1 MGYSVRGTSPGTGA
15 QRPRR
20 TNQPTRLMTPSH
32 PASGR
37 PAALRAVVADL
48 PPVPVQMA
56 AASHRADPV
65 VAEVAQALRGA
76 RARTGM
82 SEQQVVA
89 VLAEQGFKITVT
101 RLRGWER
108 TGVIRVDAASRLADA
123 YGITIDS
130 LAGRRAYRARHNTDA
145 LPSGRAGP

>member
-1 MGYSVRGTSPGTGA
+1 MGYSVRRTSPPGTGA
-15 QRPRR
+15 QKPRR
-20 TNQPTRLMTPSH
+20 SDRRDLMTSSPST
-32 PASGR
+32 SGR

-48 PPVPVQMA
+48 PPVPVPMA
-56 AASHRADPV
+56 AARRVDPV

-89 VLAEQGFKITVT
+89 VLAEQGFGITVT

-123 YGITIDS
+123 YGITIDT
-130 LAGRRAYRARHNTDA
+130 LAGRRAYRARHHSDE
-145 LPSGRAGP
+145 LPSLRAGP

>member
-1 MGYSVRGTSPGTGA
+1 MGYSVRCTSPRTGA

-20 TNQPTRLMTPSH
+20 INQPTRLMTPSH
-32 PASGR
+32 STSGR

-48 PPVPVQMA
+48 PPAPVPMA
-56 AASHRADPV
+56 PAARRADPV
-65 VAEVAQALRGA
+65 VAEVARALRGA

-89 VLAEQGFKITVT
+89 VLAEEGFKITVT

-123 YGITIDS
+123 YGMTIDS
-130 LAGRRAYRARHNTDA
+130 LAGRRAYRARHHSSA

>member
-1 MGYSVRGTSPGTGA
+1 M
-15 QRPRR
+15 
-20 TNQPTRLMTPSH
+20 
-32 PASGR
+32 
-37 PAALRAVVADL
+37 VADL
-48 PPVPVQMA
+48 PPVPAHMA
-56 AASHRADPV
+56 PARRADPV

-89 VLAEQGFKITVT
+89 VLAEQGFRITVT

-130 LAGRRAYRARHNTDA
+130 LAGRRAYRSRHQSGA
-145 LPSGRAGP
+145 LPSPRTGP

>member
-1 MGYSVRGTSPGTGA
+1 
-15 QRPRR
+15 
-20 TNQPTRLMTPSH
+20 
-32 PASGR
+32 
-37 PAALRAVVADL
+37 
-48 PPVPVQMA
+48 MA
-56 AASHRADPV
+56 AASRRADPV

-130 LAGRRAYRARHNTDA
+130 LAGRRAYRARHTTDA
-145 LPSGRAGP
+145 LTGGRAGP